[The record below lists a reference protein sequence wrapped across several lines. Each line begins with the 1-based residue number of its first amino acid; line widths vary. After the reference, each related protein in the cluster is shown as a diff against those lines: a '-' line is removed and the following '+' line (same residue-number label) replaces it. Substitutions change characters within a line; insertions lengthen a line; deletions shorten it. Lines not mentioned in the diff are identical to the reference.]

1 MQILNSP
8 FNWEEKINSLFER
21 NIYEKLKKNVKKK
34 QIYLLLI
41 TLLKNYYP

>member
-21 NIYEKLKKNVKKK
+21 NIYEKLKKMLKKNK
-34 QIYLLLI
+34 FTYYLLL
-41 TLLKNYYP
+41 Y